1 MLIESLVH
9 CLANRRGV
17 VRALQSRIIQA
28 ISRRLQTFQR
38 ITEEVAPEVQQF
50 LVIHLE
56 GPPATP
62 GSTTSPQVS

>member
-1 MLIESLVH
+1 MSSDVFTKTIFFFFH
-9 CLANRRGV
+9 
-17 VRALQSRIIQA
+17 
-28 ISRRLQTFQR
+28 QR

-56 GPPATP
+56 GPPACTP